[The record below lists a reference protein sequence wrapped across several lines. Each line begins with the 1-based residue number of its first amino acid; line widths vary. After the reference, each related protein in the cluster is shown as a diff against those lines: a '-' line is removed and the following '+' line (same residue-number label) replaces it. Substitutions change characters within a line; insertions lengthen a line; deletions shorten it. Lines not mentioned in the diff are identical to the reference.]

1 MFKIKGLLRQAF
13 FILPLDI
20 SKNMVYNT
28 HAPAGVMGSDGSAA
42 CGGRSNLSDGQRS
55 IADEGFYKP
64 RKISGTAT
72 GQSPTECEQ
81 ENFLPV

>member
-28 HAPAGVMGSDGSAA
+28 HAPAGVM
-42 CGGRSNLSDGQRS
+42 
-55 IADEGFYKP
+55 EW
-64 RKISGTAT
+64 
-72 GQSPTECEQ
+72 
-81 ENFLPV
+81 

>member
-1 MFKIKGLLRQAF
+1 MYT
-13 FILPLDI
+13 IL
-20 SKNMVYNT
+20 
-28 HAPAGVMGSDGSAA
+28 APAGVMGSDGSAA
-42 CGGRSNLSDGQRS
+42 CGGRSDLSDGKRS
-55 IADEGFYKP
+55 IADEGFYKL